1 MSDYSDMEVFKD
13 ADDVYGKKINPI
25 PRPERDIGI
34 DTKDSL
40 LNNIIDAGTSSQ
52 LNIAELNAFTSISQS
67 RDTLYTILD
76 SMAEDSTIAA
86 ALETYA
92 EDATERNDQGKIVWC
107 ESDNPEVLKYVTF
120 LLESMR
126 IDKNI
131 YKWVYSLCKYGDLYI
146 KLFRESEVK
155 DDLFDDINRT
165 QRLNEDTGVAEGE
178 ELNEAVQMKVFAK
191 GDHFVNHVEMVP
203 NPAEIFELTKFGK
216 THGYI
221 EAPVASFSQSTQTQ
235 SDPLYYSTNA
245 YLYKFRRT
253 DINLYNAISY
263 VHAAL
268 EDNMSRVPEKVD
280 IFLTEQDYNNDD
292 NGYAYTVR
300 RGQSILYSTFR
311 IWRENMM
318 LENSILL
325 NRLTKSSIVRIVNVE
340 VGDMPKENVG
350 PHLQGIKSLIE
361 QKAAINAAVSM
372 SEYTNPGP
380 IENTVYVPTH
390 GGVGT
395 ISMQDVGGNVEVSGL
410 DDLDHFTSKLYGAL
424 KIPKQYM
431 GFTEDGAGFD
441 GGKSLSLLSSR
452 YAKTI
457 RRIQNTM
464 LQALTDIINIICID
478 RGLNSYVNNFTLQM
492 VPPTTQEEL
501 DRRDNT
507 SQRLQL
513 VRDIMDL
520 LSDIEDQQIRFEILK
535 SLLSG
540 VITDSNVMTLL
551 QAEIDKLEEEK
562 RLEAEK
568 NLADDSSDD
577 SYDMNGDALE
587 PSYEDESDFEIPE
600 RNETPERE
608 TEPEDFSRTM
618 NDIASSPAEETNVE
632 ETTGGGE
639 LPSMADLGIDFGD
652 NTQEF

>member
-1 MSDYSDMEVFKD
+1 MSDYSDMEVFD
-13 ADDVYGKKINPI
+13 SDSSNYGKKINPI

-52 LNIAELNAFTSISQS
+52 LNIAELNAFTSISQN

-155 DDLFDDINRT
+155 DDLFDDLNRT
-165 QRLNEDTGVAEGE
+165 QRLNESTVSEM
-178 ELNEAVQMKVFAK
+178 NEAVQMKVFAK

-221 EAPVASFSQSTQTQ
+221 EAPITSFSQNTQTQ

-253 DINLYNAISY
+253 DINLYNATSY

-268 EDNMSRVPEKVD
+268 EDNMSRVPERVD
-280 IFLTEQDYNNDD
+280 IFLNDTDYNNDS

-340 VGDMPKENVG
+340 VGDMPKESVG

-361 QKAAINAAVSM
+361 QKAAINASVSL

-390 GGVGT
+390 GGVGS

-410 DDLDHFTSKLYGAL
+410 DDLSHFTSKLYGAL

-457 RRIQNTM
+457 RRIQNTI

-478 RGLNSYVNNFTLQM
+478 RGLNSYINNFTLQM

-540 VITDSNVMTLL
+540 VVTDSNVMTLL
-551 QAEIDKLEEEK
+551 QAEIDKLAEEK
-562 RLEAEK
+562 RAQQEAELEK
-568 NLADDSSDD
+568 GSDD
-577 SYDMNGDALE
+577 LSSE
-587 PSYEDESDFEIPE
+587 EDEDFSDFEDE
-600 RNETPERE
+600 EDFENETDVDNEE
-608 TEPEDFSRTM
+608 SSGNM
-618 NDIASSPAEETNVE
+618 NDIASFATQEENTTENPDVVPGEET
-632 ETTGGGE
+632 GGE
-639 LPSMADLGIDFGD
+639 LPSLEDIDIDFSD
-652 NTQEF
+652 NTHEF

>member
-1 MSDYSDMEVFKD
+1 MSDYSDKEVFD
-13 ADDVYGKKINPI
+13 SDNSNYGKKINPI

-40 LNNIIDAGTSSQ
+40 LNNILDAGTSSQ
-52 LNIAELNAFTSISQS
+52 LNIAELNAFTSISQN

-155 DDLFDDINRT
+155 DDLFDDLNKT
-165 QRLNEDTGVAEGE
+165 QRLNESTASEM
-178 ELNEAVQMKVFAK
+178 NEAVQMKVFAK

-221 EAPVASFSQSTQTQ
+221 EAPIASFSQNTQTQ

-253 DINLYNAISY
+253 DINLYNATSY

-268 EDNMSRVPEKVD
+268 EDNMSRVPERVD
-280 IFLTEQDYNNDD
+280 IFLNDTDYNNDS

-340 VGDMPKENVG
+340 VGDMPKESVG

-361 QKAAINAAVSM
+361 QKAAINASVSL

-390 GGVGT
+390 GGVGS

-410 DDLDHFTSKLYGAL
+410 DDLSHFTSKLYGAL

-457 RRIQNTM
+457 RRIQNTI

-478 RGLNSYVNNFTLQM
+478 RGLNSYINNFTLQM

-540 VITDSNVMTLL
+540 VVTDSNVMTLL
-551 QAEIDKLEEEK
+551 QAEIDKLAEEK
-562 RLEAEK
+562 RAQQEEELENK
-568 NLADDSSDD
+568 K
-577 SYDMNGDALE
+577 DAL
-587 PSYEDESDFEIPE
+587 PSDAEEEEDFSDFEDE
-600 RNETPERE
+600 EDFENETDVDNEE
-608 TEPEDFSRTM
+608 SSGNM
-618 NDIASSPAEETNVE
+618 NDIASSITQEENTTENPEVVPNEETS
-632 ETTGGGE
+632 GE
-639 LPSMADLGIDFGD
+639 LPSLADIDIDFSD